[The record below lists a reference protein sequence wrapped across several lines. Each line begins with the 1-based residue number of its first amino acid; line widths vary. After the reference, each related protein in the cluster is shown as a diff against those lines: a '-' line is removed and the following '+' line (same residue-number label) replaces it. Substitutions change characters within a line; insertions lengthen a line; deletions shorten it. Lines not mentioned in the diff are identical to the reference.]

1 MPPVP
6 VVPPEVVVP
15 PEALPPVPMVVPP
28 LEQPTASRSAIAG
41 PRTELNDDT
50 VRSTDDDVMSTP
62 LNVRCG
68 KHQNRTPR
76 SQQDQGPHLYSG
88 VASRVSI
95 RQSKQLSFAQRP
107 SAGWYAVRAR
117 MLLTLNAKLPARRA
131 CARNTVR
138 GIPRQRSPV
147 PAIFRVIDKLL
158 SKCI

>member
-68 KHQNRTPR
+68 KHQNRTPGQLQR
-76 SQQDQGPHLYSG
+76 RYHLRHQQ
-88 VASRVSI
+88 RV
-95 RQSKQLSFAQRP
+95 RLR
-107 SAGWYAVRAR
+107 
-117 MLLTLNAKLPARRA
+117 LPAR
-131 CARNTVR
+131 
-138 GIPRQRSPV
+138 QH
-147 PAIFRVIDKLL
+147 
-158 SKCI
+158 